1 METITGLVRQYWAAL
16 QSGGLPDLGS
26 WNYILLSILIV
37 VQGPLATLLGGAAA
51 ATGLLRPSFVFV
63 AGVVGNLTADVLWYS
78 TGYLGRFGWAMR
90 LGERLGFHPAH
101 MDRLKCG
108 MRRHATKIL
117 LLAKISAGLAVPALF
132 IAGLTRL
139 QWRRWFPVV
148 FLGETLWTGT
158 LVLVGFLATETI
170 FQVERGVKI
179 VAMLFSAVVLLA
191 ILYFLPR
198 AIRHSDLL
206 NVAETELGVQVK
218 EGSS

>member
-78 TGYLGRFGWAMR
+78 TGYLGRFSWAMR

-101 MDRLKCG
+101 MDRLKYG

>member
-1 METITGLVRQYWAAL
+1 METLMSLVRQYWAAL
-16 QSGGLPDLGS
+16 QSGRLPDLGS

-51 ATGLLRPSFVFV
+51 AAGLLRPSFVFA
-63 AGVVGNLTADVLWYS
+63 AGVVGNLTADVLWYT
-78 TGYLGRFGWAMR
+78 TGYLGRFNLAMR
-90 LGERLGFHPAH
+90 FGRRLGLSPAH
-101 MDRLKCG
+101 LDKLNGG
-108 MRRHATKIL
+108 MRHHATKIL

-132 IAGLTRL
+132 MAGLTRL
-139 QWRRWFPVV
+139 QWKRWFPVV

-179 VAMLFSAVVLLA
+179 VAMLVSAIILLT
-191 ILYFLPR
+191 IFYFLPR

-206 NVAETELGVQVK
+206 KVAETELGVQAN
-218 EGSS
+218 ESSS